1 MVILSATGYTALAA
15 LAGCATVAELTRAG
29 RSLLELLG
37 HKSASPLTK
46 AQRTFHCPSA
56 SFFVDIR
63 LGAVVKAGISALK
76 PWKTMENKLKAS

>member
-56 SFFVDIR
+56 FVDIR

-76 PWKTMENKLKAS
+76 PWKTIENKLKGS